1 MATTTLDINDASL
14 SLWQEQGPLLRS
26 TGYALLEGSNYSF
39 GEAARSQARLHPQ
52 QVNHR
57 FWSQLNVEP
66 LTPAFGPG
74 RHSADLVHA
83 HLLEIHGQCGE
94 PEQLMI
100 TAPASLQHD
109 QLALLLGIIEQ
120 CPFRATGLVDRA
132 VAAAASC
139 AVSSYNWH
147 IELQLHQSLVTGIR
161 CADGILSRDRVVPI
175 PASGWLALQDSL
187 VKAIADAFI
196 RQTRFDPRRKAATE
210 QALYDQLPTLLEKL
224 QVAAEYNMELGG
236 HQARVERSLL
246 AASCDR
252 HYQRIHRA
260 LEAESGQI
268 LLGPSLVCLPEID
281 RQFPAAVAVPEAA
294 IYQSIANNLAA
305 IEGDAEGLHFI
316 TTLPAPAG
324 ATAAEPPTA
333 SVVPPPEPAPEAE
346 AEPEPEPE
354 PYAPSHCLIDIRDSV
369 LTLQHHSGPPP
380 LINGE
385 VVTDSQRLAEDD
397 LIQLENGTAW
407 RLTRVDGDN
416 GSQT

>member
-1 MATTTLDINDASL
+1 MTTASLDINDASL
-14 SLWQEQGPLLRS
+14 SLWQENRQLLRS
-26 TGYALLEGSNYSF
+26 PGYALLEGRNYSF
-39 GEAARSQARLHPQ
+39 GETARSQARLHPQ

-74 RHSADLVHA
+74 RHTADLVHA
-83 HLLEIHGQCGE
+83 HLLEIHSQAGE

-120 CPFRATGLVDRA
+120 CPFHAAGLVDRA
-132 VAAAASC
+132 VAAAASS
-139 AVSSYNWH
+139 AVASYNWH
-147 IELQLHQSLVTGIR
+147 IELQLHQTLVTGIR
-161 CADGILSRDRVVPI
+161 CADGMLSRDRVVPI

-210 QALYDQLPTLLEKL
+210 QTLYDQLPNLLEQL
-224 QVAAEYNMELGG
+224 QAAPEYNMELGG

-246 AASCDR
+246 ASSCDH

-260 LEAESGQI
+260 LESESGQV
-268 LLGPSLVCLPEID
+268 LLGPSLAGLPEID
-281 RQFPAAVAVPEAA
+281 QQFPNAVAVAEAA
-294 IYQSIANNLAA
+294 IYNSIANNLAA

-324 ATAAEPPTA
+324 TTTVKPAA
-333 SVVPPPEPAPEAE
+333 APIVAQ
-346 AEPEPEPE
+346 PEPE
-354 PYAPSHCLIDIRDSV
+354 PYIPSHCLIDIRDSV

-380 LINGE
+380 KINGQE
-385 VVTDSQRLAEDD
+385 VADSRQLAEDD
-397 LIQLENGTAW
+397 LIQLDNGTAW
-407 RLTRVDGDN
+407 RLIRVDGDN